1 MLPLSFVLSI
11 RLPSSL
17 PYSGTWSLTV
27 TSLSES
33 GVLDEFVTSVPLHVV
48 NVRDW
53 LSLTFAG
60 GSQPVPP
67 FELIVRGLFA
77 AVPGFVLFG
86 PAGGTA
92 IGPLDFGG
100 LTQGVRA
107 AAGVANG
114 TAYAVVVVSE
124 REVEVELTGPND
136 SREQAMIVLR
146 AVKQEN
152 PGSRRRLFSAWAGV
166 FLLTLI
172 AMHVRPVRVESAPTE
187 KEKTD

>member
-1 MLPLSFVLSI
+1 MLPLSFVLSV

-17 PYSGTWSLTV
+17 PYSGTWSLTA

-33 GVLDEFVTSVPLHVV
+33 GVLGESVAYAPLRVV
-48 NVRDW
+48 NVQNW
-53 LSLTFAG
+53 LSLKFAG
-60 GSQPVPP
+60 GSQPAPP
-67 FELIVRGLFA
+67 FEELIVRGLFA

-86 PAGGTA
+86 PAGSTA
-92 IGPLDFGG
+92 IEPLDFGG
-100 LTQGVRA
+100 LMQGVRA

-124 REVEVELTGPND
+124 REVEVTWQND
-136 SREQAMIVLR
+136 SGQRTLTVVR

-187 KEKTD
+187 KTKTD